1 MKSILCFFLLSF
13 GAAAQISPLNQNPL
27 ISLPIHYFPFYDS
40 VQIIEVD
47 YYTKS
52 LDEGTLQDAMY
63 PRGGSSYHDAML
75 FNRPNGYLV
84 RHLNGKITS
93 NYGVLNL
100 DQLVLSSPDSC
111 QKITHKQRLNTI
123 RNQSYHRYEKSLK
136 DFNGYGYRII
146 RDFVPLRRTEMPE
159 RGVQLQGILDTLG
172 KIAIPMNH
180 WGIDYSNG
188 EYLVMRYNYPRPIKN
203 KELFLNTDN
212 SENKPYAIY
221 DSTFHLTLSGSAL
234 PLKRIAPNLYATVA
248 PGCISFM
255 DRYGNGLHQNN
266 YQALE
271 DSRYGDLMIYT
282 AYHNDSLRCGLLS
295 RQLEEVTPAIYYA
308 IVPQEHGFLL
318 GNTPRKN
325 GYLNLKGKTIVPFE
339 LEAETIDYRR
349 DHFIVFTRYMDVP
362 NGKMLCSGLIDTTGK
377 IILQPEYWEIGQFQN
392 ELAIV
397 KKDNRWGFINRSGEV
412 LCPTIY
418 NIIGQMHRNFIEVT
432 KGNKQGLVDRLG
444 KIILEPNYT
453 DVVWYDSL
461 IHYASDQKA
470 HFIYDLR
477 SGKKYEHNFGK
488 LIPQENGLSFFL
500 KDNKYGLVN
509 AQGKLILPAQFD
521 KVRAYRNNRAVV
533 EINGKYGLIDEH
545 GKILQAIKYAGYGN
559 DADGNYILK

>member
-1 MKSILCFFLLSF
+1 
-13 GAAAQISPLNQNPL
+13 
-27 ISLPIHYFPFYDS
+27 
-40 VQIIEVD
+40 
-47 YYTKS
+47 
-52 LDEGTLQDAMY
+52 
-63 PRGGSSYHDAML
+63 
-75 FNRPNGYLV
+75 
-84 RHLNGKITS
+84 
-93 NYGVLNL
+93 
-100 DQLVLSSPDSC
+100 
-111 QKITHKQRLNTI
+111 
-123 RNQSYHRYEKSLK
+123 
-136 DFNGYGYRII
+136 
-146 RDFVPLRRTEMPE
+146 
-159 RGVQLQGILDTLG
+159 
-172 KIAIPMNH
+172 
-180 WGIDYSNG
+180 
-188 EYLVMRYNYPRPIKN
+188 
-203 KELFLNTDN
+203 
-212 SENKPYAIY
+212 
-221 DSTFHLTLSGSAL
+221 
-234 PLKRIAPNLYATVA
+234 
-248 PGCISFM
+248 
-255 DRYGNGLHQNN
+255 
-266 YQALE
+266 
-271 DSRYGDLMIYT
+271 
-282 AYHNDSLRCGLLS
+282 
-295 RQLEEVTPAIYYA
+295 
-308 IVPQEHGFLL
+308 
-318 GNTPRKN
+318 
-325 GYLNLKGKTIVPFE
+325 
-339 LEAETIDYRR
+339 
-349 DHFIVFTRYMDVP
+349 
-362 NGKMLCSGLIDTTGK
+362 MLCSGLIDTTGK